1 MVSNISGGTYTV
13 TGTTL
18 DVTGSISG
26 GTISVSSGALDV
38 GGSLSGATI
47 TLNSSVSDIGG
58 SVSGGGVTLTSSDLE
73 LDGTVSGGNFTLN
86 NNSMLLLSTS
96 PSGGTITYGSG
107 TNTAA
112 NSVAITTIGTTN
124 SVALA
129 QLNDG
134 DSIAESNIPFTSA
147 SLSGHTLTLKNGAST
162 VATFSNV
169 TLAGGASSTFEPVTT
184 ETIGGKT
191 YYVATLDPPS
201 GATGTGSTGATG
213 AGSTGATGAPSGGS
227 GHDKLT
233 AEINPGNLF
242 GPQDQGPRFLYVAGP
257 ATGQP
262 GHTPGAQGTD
272 LLIRAGTDFVQN
284 FSLSQGDKLDL
295 TKILAGAPLAHD
307 LANLGNFVQ
316 VLGHGRNDPS
326 FGPGIKTTLEVT
338 GPHGSAVV
346 NLESAGKLELS
357 DLLKHHSLILPPH

>member
-1 MVSNISGGTYTV
+1 
-13 TGTTL
+13 
-18 DVTGSISG
+18 
-26 GTISVSSGALDV
+26 
-38 GGSLSGATI
+38 
-47 TLNSSVSDIGG
+47 
-58 SVSGGGVTLTSSDLE
+58 
-73 LDGTVSGGNFTLN
+73 
-86 NNSMLLLSTS
+86 MLLLSTS

-147 SLSGHTLTLKNGAST
+147 SLSGHTLTLKNGTST

-213 AGSTGATGAPSGGS
+213 ASSGGGS

-242 GPQDQGPRFLYVAGP
+242 GPQDHGPRFLYVAGP

-272 LLIRAGTDFVQN
+272 LLIRAGTDFIQN
-284 FSLSQGDKLDL
+284 FSLAQGDKLDL

-307 LANLGNFVQ
+307 LANLGNFVK
-316 VLGHGRNDPS
+316 VLGSGHNDPG
-326 FGPGIKTTLEVT
+326 FGPGTKTSLEVT
-338 GPHGSAVV
+338 GPHGSAVL
-346 NLESAGKLELS
+346 NLEGVGKLELS
-357 DLLKHHSLILPPH
+357 DLLKHHSLLLPPH

>member
-13 TGTTL
+13 AGATL
-18 DVTGSISG
+18 DVTGSVSG
-26 GTISVSSGALDV
+26 GTISVSSGALDI

-58 SVSGGGVTLTSSDLE
+58 SVSGGSVMLTSSDLD
-73 LDGTVSGGNFTLN
+73 LSGAVSGGNFTLN

-107 TNTAA
+107 TNAAA

-147 SLSGHTLTLKNGAST
+147 SLSGSTLILKNGAST

-169 TLAGGASSTFEPVTT
+169 TLAGGASSTFEPVTM

-201 GATGTGSTGATG
+201 GATGTGSTGA
-213 AGSTGATGAPSGGS
+213 PSGGAS

-242 GPQDQGPRFLYVAGP
+242 GPQEQGSRFLYVAGP

-295 TKILAGAPLAHD
+295 TQILAGAPLAHD
-307 LANLGNFVQ
+307 LANLSSFVK
-316 VLGHGRNDPS
+316 VLGYGQNDPG
-326 FGPGIKTTLEVT
+326 FGPGTKTSLEVT
-338 GPHGSAVV
+338 GPHDSAVV
-346 NLESAGKLELS
+346 NLEGVGKLDLA
-357 DLLKHHSLILPPH
+357 DLLKHHSLLLPPH